1 MKKKGIGMAVQVS
14 AQDVKKLRDMTHCGM
29 MDCKEA
35 LIAAGGDFE
44 KAKEILRAKGLSRAD
59 SRSGRAAVE
68 GYVGSYIH
76 MHGRIGVLL
85 ELNSETDFVARSD
98 DFRQLHKDLCLQICA
113 TNPVAVSREGVP
125 SQIVEAE
132 KRIAR
137 EQVAGKPENIVD
149 KIVQGK
155 LEKFYEETV
164 LLEQK
169 FVKDDALKVM
179 DLVKQVAGKFGEN
192 IVVKRFARFELGGE

>member
-1 MKKKGIGMAVQVS
+1 MSAQIS

-35 LIAAGGDFE
+35 LKAAGGDFE
-44 KAKEILRAKGLSRAD
+44 KAKEILRTKGLSRAD

-76 MHGRIGVLL
+76 MNGRIGVLL

-98 DFRQLHKDLCLQICA
+98 DFRQLHKDLCLQVCA
-113 TNPVAVSREGVP
+113 TNPISISREHVP
-125 SQIVEAE
+125 SSVVESE
-132 KRIAR
+132 QRIAR
-137 EQVAGKPENIVD
+137 EQVAGKPENIVE
-149 KIVQGK
+149 KIVTGK
-155 LEKFYEETV
+155 LEKFFEETV

-169 FVKDDALKVM
+169 FIKDDSLKVA